1 MLHSVSDAQHVSGH
15 RDVDAWHCAVLSRA
29 TAEAAAAREEEE
41 RGNAMKVRVQIYAW
55 TPLPCAPD
63 SHMLHLPL
71 LVQHRPHTAAGTG
84 LHGLAAG
91 YL

>member
-41 RGNAMKVRVQIYAW
+41 RGNAMKVRCANLDTLD
-55 TPLPCAPD
+55 TP
-63 SHMLHLPL
+63 PL
-71 LVQHRPHTAAGTG
+71 RP
-84 LHGLAAG
+84 
-91 YL
+91 